1 MSFGHATPAMIST
14 WYGDIESLLMD
25 KFAQIKLVIFDVDGV
40 FSDGRIYLGNQGEE
54 LKAFHTRDGF
64 GVKALLNAGIKVA
77 VITGRRSAL
86 VENRMRALGVSDI
99 YQGQEDKLSAYQ
111 QLAEKYQLT
120 DQAIACMGDDIPDL
134 AMLQQCA
141 VAVAPHDAHPFV
153 QQHAVYVTSQRG
165 GFGAVRE
172 LTDLI
177 LLSQGQLQLHG
188 GVSL

>member
-64 GVKALLNAGIKVA
+64 GVKALLNAGIKLA

-120 DQAIACMGDDIPDL
+120 DQAIACMGDDMPDL

-172 LTDLI
+172 LSDLI

>member
-1 MSFGHATPAMIST
+1 MNFGLATPAMIST

-153 QQHAVYVTSQRG
+153 QQHAVYVTSRRG

-172 LTDLI
+172 LSDLI

>member
-1 MSFGHATPAMIST
+1 MSFGLATPAMIST

-172 LTDLI
+172 LSDLI

>member
-1 MSFGHATPAMIST
+1 MSFGLATPAMIST

-99 YQGQEDKLSAYQ
+99 YQGEEDKLSAYQ

-172 LTDLI
+172 LSDLI